1 MTSQRYYTASGVEQ
15 FLWSLEGHKTLLCS
29 FIKSFC
35 IYTTGDDLNQLV
47 DGHSYSLSL
56 SYWLY
61 TTHVL
66 NRGDTITIMLYAA
79 MYMKYIVDFV
89 GFSLYG
95 KKTYG
100 FYFTDRQNM

>member
-1 MTSQRYYTASGVEQ
+1 M
-15 FLWSLEGHKTLLCS
+15 
-29 FIKSFC
+29 SFC

-61 TTHVL
+61 TTHEL
-66 NRGDTITIMLYAA
+66 NSGDTITIMLYTA
-79 MYMKYIVDFV
+79 MYMKYILHFV
-89 GFSLYG
+89 GFSLYR

-100 FYFTDRQNM
+100 FYLLIDKICNNAQIAEVWITEVVILHTKVNYSKAM